1 MRYSCRLLDL
11 PAPSMEERLMRTLL
25 AALTLLAAMIAVQ
38 PAEAIGRRPPAPT
51 RSVPNRYY
59 QNAANAKAIYPRYY
73 GSTHARQIQNIG
85 IPPGDIGLR
94 GNGVMLTPR

>member
-1 MRYSCRLLDL
+1 
-11 PAPSMEERLMRTLL
+11 MEEHPMRTFL
-25 AALTLLAAMIAVQ
+25 AALALLAVLIAPQ
-38 PAEAIGRRPPAPT
+38 PVKAIGRRPPAPN

-94 GNGVMLTPR
+94 GNGVMPTAW

>member
-1 MRYSCRLLDL
+1 
-11 PAPSMEERLMRTLL
+11 MRTLL
-25 AALTLLAAMIAVQ
+25 AALTLLAVLVAAQ
-38 PAEAIGRRPPAPT
+38 PAYSIGRRPPVPN

-73 GSTHARQIQNIG
+73 GSTHARQIENIG

-94 GNGVMLTPR
+94 GNGVMLNPW